1 MFVGHYSA
9 SFVASR
15 AGVVLPLWVWF
26 VAVQWLDFGF
36 MTLVLAGV
44 EKVRLTEGFTE
55 SNDLDLYYMPFTHGL
70 VGAVLM
76 SVAFAAIVAAVFPA
90 ARRAW
95 GFALVALAS
104 FSHWLL
110 DLVMHTPDLPLYD
123 DDSTKVGLGLWEH
136 AAIALPLELVVLALG
151 AWLYTRTTTLNERGP
166 RLVWGFVG
174 LMAILQL
181 FSHFGPAMDS
191 PETFAASA
199 LALYI
204 GLAALA
210 GWVER
215 RATSGLEQ
223 TGLGAA
229 GT

>member
-9 SFVASR
+9 SFAASR
-15 AGVVLPLWVWF
+15 AGVTLPLWVWF

-76 SVAFAAIVAAVFPA
+76 SVAFAAIVAVVFPA
-90 ARRAW
+90 VRRPW
-95 GFALVALAS
+95 GFLLVALAS

-110 DLVMHTPDLPLYD
+110 DLLMHTPDLPLYD
-123 DDSTKVGLGLWEH
+123 DDSTKVGLSLWEH
-136 AAIALPLELVVLALG
+136 PAIALPLELVVLALG
-151 AWLYTRTTTLNERGP
+151 AWLYIRSATLNDRGP

-174 LMAILQL
+174 LMAVLQL
-181 FSHFGPAMDS
+181 YSHFGPPMDS
-191 PETFAASA
+191 PEAFAASA
-199 LALYI
+199 LVLYV

-215 RATSGLEQ
+215 RATSGLEE
-223 TGLGAA
+223 TGVGAA
-229 GT
+229 GA

>member
-9 SFVASR
+9 SFAASR
-15 AGVVLPLWVWF
+15 AGVALPLWVWF

-55 SNDLDLYYMPFTHGL
+55 SNDLDLYYMPFSHGL

-90 ARRAW
+90 ARRPL
-95 GFALVALAS
+95 GFVLVALAS

-123 DDSTKVGLGLWEH
+123 DDSTKVGLSLWEH
-136 AAIALPLELVVLALG
+136 GVIALLLELVVLALG
-151 AWLYTRTTTLNERGP
+151 AWLYTRSATLTERGP
-166 RLVWGFVG
+166 RLVWGFVA
-174 LMAILQL
+174 LMAVLQL
-181 FSHFGPAMDS
+181 SSHFGPSVDS
-191 PETFAASA
+191 PEAFAATA
-199 LALYI
+199 LTLYV
-204 GLAALA
+204 GLAVLA

-215 RATSGLEQ
+215 RAVVSS
-223 TGLGAA
+223 
-229 GT
+229 